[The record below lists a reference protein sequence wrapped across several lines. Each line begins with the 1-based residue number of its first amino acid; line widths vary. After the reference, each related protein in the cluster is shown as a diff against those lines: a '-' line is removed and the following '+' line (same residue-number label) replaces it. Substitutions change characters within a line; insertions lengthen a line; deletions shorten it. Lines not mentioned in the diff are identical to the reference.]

1 MIIDFD
7 QTPLS
12 YVCTRDHTLHF
23 KGDSSVPLKGKG
35 KTKQITGTFAVLKFE
50 LFLPMQIIYEGK
62 TTRCL
67 PKNVEFPEGFN
78 VTFTPNHWSN
88 EEKVIEYLNEI
99 IFPYCEA
106 KREELDLPPDQKALL
121 IYDVFK
127 GQKTDRVYDLVE
139 ENDCVSRYGPNNLTD
154 QFQPLDLITKNMAKK
169 FLNDKSEQ
177 WYADQISS
185 QLDGGLDIYDV
196 DVKTTL
202 TVMKPIHARWLIGL
216 YDYLRNN
223 PDSHKKGFKLAGI
236 DEALDAEFE
245 IEPEDPFHD
254 LL

>member
-1 MIIDFD
+1 MIINFD

-35 KTKQITGTFAVLKFE
+35 KTKQITGTFAVSKSG

-106 KREELDLPPDQKALL
+106 KREELDLPL
-121 IYDVFK
+121 I
-127 GQKTDRVYDLVE
+127 
-139 ENDCVSRYGPNNLTD
+139 
-154 QFQPLDLITKNMAKK
+154 KK
-169 FLNDKSEQ
+169 
-177 WYADQISS
+177 
-185 QLDGGLDIYDV
+185 
-196 DVKTTL
+196 
-202 TVMKPIHARWLIGL
+202 HC
-216 YDYLRNN
+216 
-223 PDSHKKGFKLAGI
+223 
-236 DEALDAEFE
+236 
-245 IEPEDPFHD
+245 
-254 LL
+254 